1 MYNLFELRD
10 FQRYFEII
18 ILQILK
24 LLSKYGLNKHIFTFF
39 DIKFI
44 NN

>member
-10 FQRYFEII
+10 FQQYFQII
-18 ILQILK
+18 IRQI
-24 LLSKYGLNKHIFTFF
+24 SKQLFVNMAKINSFF